1 MGGSLRGQGR
11 LAKVPPVL
19 APAVESKARL
29 LLLDSLGCILAG
41 LRAPKLAALNRALAV
56 AFPGDLALPGMA
68 APLAPAGLAALA
80 ATAMCADEACEG
92 LAEAHGR
99 PALPVVPVV
108 LALGAGRGM
117 AEVLA
122 AVVAG
127 YEAGARAGIAWRVRP
142 GMHVDGSWHALG
154 AAVAAAR
161 LLGLDPAR
169 AAAAAHHAACQVPFS
184 LYLPIARGMDGRNL
198 YPAHA
203 ALLGV
208 LCAAGE
214 AAGFAAPPDALDE
227 ARRLAL
233 GLDAPA
239 ALPDRALILD
249 AYLKPFAAVRHVH
262 YAAAA
267 ALQLRPRLRGP
278 ITAIRLGTYAEAMRY
293 CGNRAPASTIAA
305 QFSLSFGTAA
315 ALLLGD
321 LGPEAYRRLEDANL
335 MRLEA
340 LVEVAEDGSIAG
352 RGAVLS
358 VVAGG
363 VEHMARVESVAGDP
377 AQPMTEAEVVA
388 KFLRYAGAGH
398 APMVER
404 VLRGE
409 GVLPWSNARH
419 PHPVP
424 LPEGEGTPGGG
435 FRTVPSP
442 SGRGTG

>member
-1 MGGSLRGQGR
+1 
-11 LAKVPPVL
+11 VL
-19 APAVESKARL
+19 APEVESKARL
-29 LLLDSLGCILAG
+29 LLLDSLGCIVAG
-41 LRAPKLAALNRALAV
+41 LRSPKVAALGRALAV
-56 AFPGDLALPGMA
+56 AFPGRLALPGMA
-68 APLAPAGLAALA
+68 VPLGPAGLAALA
-80 ATAMCADEACEG
+80 ATAMCTDEACEG

-99 PALPVVPVV
+99 PGLAVVPVV
-108 LALGAGRGM
+108 LALGAGQPM
-117 AEVLA
+117 ADLLDA
-122 AVVAG
+122 LVAG
-127 YEAGARAGIAWRVRP
+127 YESGARAGIAWRIRP

-161 LLGLDPAR
+161 LLGLDAAR

-214 AAGFAAPPDALDE
+214 AAGFAAPTDALAE

-233 GLDAPA
+233 GLDPPA
-239 ALPDRALILD
+239 VVPDRALILD
-249 AYLKPFAAVRHVH
+249 AYIKPFAAVRHVH

-267 ALQLRPRLRGP
+267 ALAVRDRLRGD
-278 ITAIRLGTYAEAMRY
+278 ITAIRLGTYAEAIRY
-293 CGNRAPASTIAA
+293 CGNRRPATTIAA

-321 LGPEAYRRLEDANL
+321 LGPEAYRRLGAADLA
-335 MRLEA
+335 RLEA
-340 LVEVAEDGSIAG
+340 LVEVVEDGSVLG

-363 VEHMARVESVAGDP
+363 VEHTARVDSVAGDP
-377 AQPMTEAEVVA
+377 AQPMREAEVVA
-388 KFLRYAGAGH
+388 KFLRYAGASHHG
-398 APMVER
+398 MVEA
-404 VLRGE
+404 VLRG
-409 GVLPWSNARH
+409 GGAAPWGSTSD

-424 LPEGEGTPGGG
+424 LPEGEGTV
-435 FRTVPSP
+435 RHPSP
-442 SGRGTG
+442 GRVRSPPGRGTG